1 MKTIDGREIRLF
13 AFDLDDTFLN
23 TDKSFDPENVRALE
37 YLRDGGVDLVVASGR
52 FLFSGTDIVRSIGL
66 GLEENEN
73 IFDGGGTI
81 GKNGERQAVL
91 NFMEPDAYR
100 EFARAVHD
108 LGIRPAVTDG
118 EKIYYEEGSPI
129 EPIYGPLMEKRPELF
144 EKVASLED
152 LGPMLKFIVLTPDNE
167 TKAALRALAG
177 PEIAVYSGGPNM
189 IEVSNPKMNKWSGLE
204 YLMKEKGITPDEVI
218 AIGDSGNDA
227 PMLRGAGL
235 GIAMKNALGEAR
247 EATDHFTEY
256 DNNHQGFAR
265 EIYRLFGE
273 PKRD

>member
-1 MKTIDGREIRLF
+1 MKTIDGREVKLF

-37 YLRDGGVDLVVASGR
+37 YLRDNGVELVVASGR

-66 GLEENEN
+66 GLEKNEN
-73 IFDGGGTI
+73 VFDGGGTI

-91 NFMEPDAYR
+91 NFMDREAYR
-100 EFARAVHD
+100 EFAKAVHA

-144 EKVASLED
+144 EKVDSLVD
-152 LGPMLKFIVLTPDNE
+152 LGSMLKFIILTPDE
-167 TKAALRALAG
+167 EASKALRALASD
-177 PEIAVYSGGPNM
+177 EIAVYSGGPRM
-189 IEVSNPKMNKWSGLE
+189 LEVSNPKMNKWNAIE
-204 YLMKEKGITPDEVI
+204 YLMKEKGIRPEEVV

-247 EATDHFTEY
+247 EATDHFTEF

-273 PKRD
+273 PKTD